1 MGMNGHLLLCWH
13 AERAGIEVLE
23 NTLKKLVKKLPVKSV
38 LYLVQKNSKAD
49 KEIPEQMDGVKIQQM
64 IVPLDD
70 PTDHQTIYQ
79 FVRDQVVPKLS
90 EYERRLHINISPGTP
105 AMHSIWLMLSAGGAF
120 PRGTQLW
127 SSQFNPETSRT
138 SLKPVEFSITTYLSE
153 IRSEQLL
160 NPGRARYEPEAKSK
174 ARQNAFHRIKQYAQL
189 QGHPL
194 LLLGERG
201 IGKTRL
207 VETYVSKIKQKELV
221 SLACGGLNSTVA
233 ESMLF
238 GHVKGAFTG
247 ADKDRKGL
255 IGEANGKLLFLDEVQ
270 DLPQKV
276 QRELVRTLQDR
287 EHKYRQIGAD
297 KELSSDFELVCASN
311 QTFDQL
317 RKELYPDFFDRIAHL
332 IVEIPSLR
340 LCREDIE
347 SDWQH
352 VWSECRKSQSIPE
365 KAPICP
371 RLLEIFVSN
380 NFSGNLRDLQRLAV
394 LVMVW
399 LREKNAQEA
408 VECAIVEWQRWER
421 SDVED
426 FDFGTGTWK
435 ERTGWFHEK
444 MANWAIQNFRS
455 AKKAAEF
462 LKCSERTLTE
472 HLKKRL

>member
-1 MGMNGHLLLCWH
+1 
-13 AERAGIEVLE
+13 
-23 NTLKKLVKKLPVKSV
+23 
-38 LYLVQKNSKAD
+38 
-49 KEIPEQMDGVKIQQM
+49 
-64 IVPLDD
+64 
-70 PTDHQTIYQ
+70 
-79 FVRDQVVPKLS
+79 
-90 EYERRLHINISPGTP
+90 
-105 AMHSIWLMLSAGGAF
+105 
-120 PRGTQLW
+120 
-127 SSQFNPETSRT
+127 
-138 SLKPVEFSITTYLSE
+138 
-153 IRSEQLL
+153 
-160 NPGRARYEPEAKSK
+160 
-174 ARQNAFHRIKQYAQL
+174 
-189 QGHPL
+189 
-194 LLLGERG
+194 
-201 IGKTRL
+201 
-207 VETYVSKIKQKELV
+207 
-221 SLACGGLNSTVA
+221 
-233 ESMLF
+233 MLF

-435 ERTGWFHEK
+435 ERTGWFQEK
-444 MANWAIQNFRS
+444 MANWAIHNFRS